1 MQQLVTLPRWECR
14 APAAFRRRGERYWLS
29 AEIPLGE
36 EWIFLVNTAADDEKQ
51 LPQRSIV
58 AVGANRLLGV
68 LDELG
73 PSQVR
78 SVYQL
83 FRGTNDDEDALMVN
97 RLTSIHVGEDSQ
109 DGWRKVFIFHV
120 ENGTPLADQ
129 RDLDAVERMTNRVEV
144 ARFSPSKTNSVQPIA
159 TKG

>member
-1 MQQLVTLPRWECR
+1 M
-14 APAAFRRRGERYWLS
+14 
-29 AEIPLGE
+29 
-36 EWIFLVNTAADDEKQ
+36 NTAADDEKQ

-58 AVGANRLLGV
+58 TIGADRLLGV

-78 SVYQL
+78 SVYQI

-97 RLTSIHVGEDSQ
+97 RLSSIHVGEDSQ
-109 DGWRKVFIFHV
+109 DGWRKVFIFNV

-129 RDLDAVERMTNRVEV
+129 RDFDAVERMMNRVEV
-144 ARFSPSKTNSVQPIA
+144 ARFSPSKTKSVQPIA

>member
-29 AEIPLGE
+29 AEIPLSV

-58 AVGANRLLGV
+58 AVGADRLLGV

-97 RLTSIHVGEDSQ
+97 RLTSIQVGEDSQ

-120 ENGTPLADQ
+120 ESGTPLADQ
-129 RDLDAVERMTNRVEV
+129 RDFEAVERMTNPVEV
-144 ARFSPSKTNSVQPIA
+144 ARFSPSKTKSVQPIA

>member
-29 AEIPLGE
+29 AEIPLSE
-36 EWIFLVNTAADDEKQ
+36 EWIFVVNTAADDEKQ

-58 AVGANRLLGV
+58 TIGADQLLGV

-78 SVYQL
+78 SVYQI

-97 RLTSIHVGEDSQ
+97 RLSSIHVGEDSQ
-109 DGWRKVFIFHV
+109 DGWRKVFIFNV
-120 ENGTPLADQ
+120 EDGPPLADQ
-129 RDLDAVERMTNRVEV
+129 RDFDAVERMMNRVEV
-144 ARFSPSKTNSVQPIA
+144 ARFSPSKTKSFQPIA
-159 TKG
+159 TKS